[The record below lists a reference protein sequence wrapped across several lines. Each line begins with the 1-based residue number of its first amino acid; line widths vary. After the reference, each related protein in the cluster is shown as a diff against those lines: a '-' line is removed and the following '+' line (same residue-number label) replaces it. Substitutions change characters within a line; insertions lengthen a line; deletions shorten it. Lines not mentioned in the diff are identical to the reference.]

1 VQDTFTE
8 FFVDGLNFFGGEL
21 FIGEEFLNVGDVL
34 SISPE
39 FFRDD
44 IDFDIEKVNFNVGG
58 HSFIEFEEEV
68 DCAPQADGGDG
79 ESVFEALKREVDVG
93 DEEDDFDGDK
103 EDGFHDFRVLSFGG
117 VKAAEVFSNKFVD
130 REDLITFHFHGFGVL
145 VLDSFF
151 EHMINDLKND
161 LINLPCRKLLMQSR
175 RQFIDIIVHHN
186 SSSIRGLL
194 NQGRNSAH
202 RSLHDIFGELDVSGW
217 DVGVGGLL
225 DLGLEV
231 LVVDDAVAHV
241 TALVCVAVGEAYFF
255 VWDV

>member
-21 FIGEEFLNVGDVL
+21 LIGKELLNVGDVL

-44 IDFDIEKVNFNVGG
+44 IDFDIEKVDFDVGG
-58 HSFIEFEEEV
+58 HGFIEFEEEV
-68 DCAPQADGGDG
+68 DRAPQADGWDG

-93 DEEDDFDGDK
+93 DEKDDFDGDK
-103 EDGFHDFRVLSFGG
+103 EDGFHDFGVLSFGG

-130 REDLITFHFHGFGVL
+130 RKDLITFHFHGFGVL
-145 VLDSFF
+145 VLDSFLK
-151 EHMINDLKND
+151 HMINDQKYD
-161 LINLPCRKLLMQSR
+161 LIDLPGRKLLMQSR
-175 RQFIDIIVHHN
+175 RQFIDIIVHHD
-186 SSSIRGLL
+186 SSGIRRLL
-194 NQGRNSAH
+194 NQGGDSAH
-202 RSLHDIFGELDVSGW
+202 RSLHDIFGELDVGGR

-225 DLGLEV
+225 DLGFEV

-241 TALVCVAVGEAYFF
+241 TALVRVAVG
-255 VWDV
+255 